1 MDGLA
6 ELIRAYGTWI
16 YILLFA
22 YCMLKSGS
30 LPLFAGYAAQA
41 QALEL
46 PLVLL
51 VTFAGGY
58 LGDEARFFVA
68 RRYGDAWVKRWRF
81 AEGTYAAAT
90 ALIAKYGSAYIFIYR
105 YPKGM
110 RTIGAL
116 PVGLGSM
123 SWGKF
128 TVLNAASAML
138 WTALLVS
145 VGFVFGSQVEEAVQS
160 GWGFAS
166 VVLLAAILL
175 LTAFAW
181 WRINKTGTLSP
192 EIQDDLSRS
201 HQ

>member
-6 ELIRAYGTWI
+6 ELIRAYGIWI

-46 PLVLL
+46 PLVVL

-68 RRYGDAWVKRWRF
+68 RRSGDAWVKRWRF
-81 AEGTYAAAT
+81 AERAYAGAN
-90 ALIAKYGSAYIFIYR
+90 ALIEKYGSAYIFIYR

-166 VVLLAAILL
+166 VVLLAAIVL
-175 LTAFAW
+175 LTGFAW
-181 WRINKTGTLSP
+181 WRINKIGTHSP
-192 EIQDDLSRS
+192 AIQEDLSRS

>member
-1 MDGLA
+1 MDGLS

-30 LPLFAGYAAQA
+30 LPLFAGYAAHA
-41 QALEL
+41 QALDL
-46 PLVLL
+46 PLVLV

-58 LGDEARFFVA
+58 LGDEARFFIA
-68 RRYGDAWVKRWRF
+68 RRYGDAWLKRWRF
-81 AEGTYAAAT
+81 AERTYSGAR
-90 ALIAKYGSAYIFIYR
+90 ALIANYGSAYIFIYR

-116 PVGLGSM
+116 PVGLGTM
-123 SWGKF
+123 SWGRF

-145 VGFVFGSQVEEAVQS
+145 VGFVFGSQVEEAVEA

-166 VVLLAAILL
+166 VVLLAAMVFLI
-175 LTAFAW
+175 AFAW
-181 WRINKTGTLSP
+181 WRINKIGTHSP
-192 EIQDDLSRS
+192 NIQEDLVRS